1 MNANTVIRKIVT
13 KISIGGTSLL
23 GRSLPS
29 NMEAIN
35 ITSHLAIYCI
45 KVYSTET
52 RLRLRHDK
60 NRHVSGWIRAYI
72 HFTQQSYD
80 GRIVML

>member
-1 MNANTVIRKIVT
+1 MYANTVIRKIVT

-35 ITSHLAIYCI
+35 ITSHLAAYCI
-45 KVYSTET
+45 RANKTAELESTY
-52 RLRLRHDK
+52 LRCFGVWL
-60 NRHVSGWIRAYI
+60 
-72 HFTQQSYD
+72 
-80 GRIVML
+80 